1 MDIRI
6 TRKKE
11 YSIIVVEDEL
21 RALVN
26 FLSSN
31 YERIEIIA
39 QCNDGSSMTTS
50 ELDDIINFENPNSRK
65 IESLEI
71 NFGKSYSQ
79 GGNVEFSGG
88 VFLSTCNLTIRETD
102 DAKALKVAKEIEHRF
117 EECRPWYSNL
127 GKYFIYGLGVFMFIL
142 LSIPITV
149 TVLFLADDK
158 GNDAMLSPKIIIG
171 IFLGLALSTIVSS
184 VGSGAYLIK
193 GWFWIFPKIWFDIGK
208 QKAELQTR
216 IKVRNFIF
224 VGVIVTLIL
233 GVIGSIIATLITNRL
248 TR

>member
-21 RALVN
+21 RALVS

-31 YERIEIIA
+31 YEPVNIIA

-50 ELDDIINFENPNSRK
+50 QLEDIINFENPSSRK
-65 IESLEI
+65 IESLHI

-79 GGNVEFSGG
+79 GGNVEFGGG
-88 VFLSTCNLTIRETD
+88 VFLSTCNLTIKETD

-127 GKYFIYGLGVFMFIL
+127 GKYFIYGLGVFLFIL
-142 LSIPITV
+142 LSLFV
-149 TVLFLADDK
+149 TGLFLVDVKGNEAVLF
-158 GNDAMLSPKIIIG
+158 SKISIS
-171 IFLGLALSTIVSS
+171 IFQGLALGAIVSL
-184 VGSGAYLIK
+184 VGTYLIK

-224 VGVIVTLIL
+224 VGVISTLIL
-233 GVIGSIIATLITNRL
+233 GVIASIIATLITNRL
-248 TR
+248 PR

>member
-21 RALVN
+21 RALVS

-31 YERIEIIA
+31 YEPVNIIA

-50 ELDDIINFENPNSRK
+50 QLEDIINFENPSSRK
-65 IESLEI
+65 IESLQI

-79 GGNVEFSGG
+79 GGNVEFGGG
-88 VFLSTCNLTIRETD
+88 VFLSTCNLTITETD

-142 LSIPITV
+142 LSILV
-149 TVLFLADDK
+149 TVLFLADVK
-158 GNDAMLSPKIIIG
+158 GNEAMISSKISIG
-171 IFLGLALSTIVSS
+171 IFQGLAI
-184 VGSGAYLIK
+184 GAIGTLIGTYLIK

-208 QKAELQTR
+208 QKTELQTR

-224 VGVIVTLIL
+224 VGVISTLIL
-233 GVIGSIIATLITNRL
+233 GVIASIIATLITNRL
-248 TR
+248 PR

>member
-21 RALVN
+21 RALIN

-31 YERIEIIA
+31 YEPIKIIA

-79 GGNVEFSGG
+79 GGKVEFGG
-88 VFLSTCNLTIRETD
+88 GIFLSTCNFTVTETD

-127 GKYFIYGLGVFMFIL
+127 GKYFIYGLGAFMLTL
-142 LSIPITV
+142 LSIFV
-149 TVLFLADDK
+149 TALYLEDFK
-158 GNDAMLSPKIIIG
+158 GNEAMLSSKMIIG
-171 IFLGLALSTIVSS
+171 LFQGLAL
-184 VGSGAYLIK
+184 GAILSLIGIYLIK
-193 GWFWIFPKIWFDIGK
+193 GWVWVFPKVWFDIGK
-208 QKAELQTR
+208 QKAELQMR

-224 VGVIVTLIL
+224 VGVIVALIL

-248 TR
+248 AS

>member
-21 RALVN
+21 RALVS

-31 YERIEIIA
+31 YEPVNIIA

-50 ELDDIINFENPNSRK
+50 QLEDIINFENPSSRK
-65 IESLEI
+65 IESLQI

-79 GGNVEFSGG
+79 GGNVEFGGG
-88 VFLSTCNLTIRETD
+88 VFLSTCNLTITETD

-127 GKYFIYGLGVFMFIL
+127 GKYFIYGLGVFLFIL
-142 LSIPITV
+142 LSLFV
-149 TVLFLADDK
+149 TGLFLVDVKSNEAVLF
-158 GNDAMLSPKIIIG
+158 SKISIS
-171 IFLGLALSTIVSS
+171 IFQGLALGAIVSL
-184 VGSGAYLIK
+184 VGTYLIK

-224 VGVIVTLIL
+224 VGVISTLIL
-233 GVIGSIIATLITNRL
+233 GVIASIIATLITNRL
-248 TR
+248 PR

>member
-21 RALVN
+21 RALVS

-31 YERIEIIA
+31 YEPVNIIA

-50 ELDDIINFENPNSRK
+50 QLEDIINFENPSSRK
-65 IESLEI
+65 IESLQI

-79 GGNVEFSGG
+79 GGNVEFGGG
-88 VFLSTCNLTIRETD
+88 VFLSTCNLTITETD

-127 GKYFIYGLGVFMFIL
+127 GKYFIYGLGVFLFIL
-142 LSIPITV
+142 LSLFV
-149 TVLFLADDK
+149 TGLFLVDVKGNEAVLF
-158 GNDAMLSPKIIIG
+158 SKISIS
-171 IFLGLALSTIVSS
+171 IFQGLALGAIVSL
-184 VGSGAYLIK
+184 VGTYLIK

-224 VGVIVTLIL
+224 VGVISTLIL
-233 GVIGSIIATLITNRL
+233 GVIASIIATLITNRL
-248 TR
+248 PR